1 MQIIHMKI
9 IYKYQI
15 QILNANIICSSH
27 VQITYAK
34 IIHKYSIQI
43 LEIKYYS

>member
-1 MQIIHMKI
+1 MKI

-34 IIHKYSIQI
+34 NYTQI
-43 LEIKYYS
+43 FNTNT